1 MHTEEER
8 NLFSTTFVICATFVL
23 FSVVMGLVFSEHNRY
38 KKEVEF
44 AKAGLEQTIKEN
56 KVVWTKPINNQT
68 KTKTCELPN
77 D

>member
-8 NLFSTTFVICATFVL
+8 NLFSVTFTICATFLL
-23 FSVVMGLVFSEHNRY
+23 FSVVLGLIFSEHNHH
-38 KKEVEF
+38 KKEIEL

-68 KTKTCELPN
+68 KTKTYKKTK
-77 D
+77 